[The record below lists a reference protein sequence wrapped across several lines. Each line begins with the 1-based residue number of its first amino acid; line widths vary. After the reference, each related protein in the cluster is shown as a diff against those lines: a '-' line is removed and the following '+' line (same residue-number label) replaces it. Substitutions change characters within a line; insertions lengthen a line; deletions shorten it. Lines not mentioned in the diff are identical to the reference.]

1 VDDFLRKSTNCAGE
15 VEAQADLTG
24 WQRTDIPANNFIR
37 LGQWFITLLQP
48 GPFHRVFTQAEKQV
62 PLVVVGA
69 GIGLDVY
76 VQRAGGDGDA
86 VLGVG
91 ETQDRVRDFRLTY
104 LCGGKVKQ
112 GGETH
117 LLRPGLAV
125 CILSDPLDRRG
136 VADIHRH
143 FLTGEIRA
151 GW

>member
-1 VDDFLRKSTNCAGE
+1 M
-15 VEAQADLTG
+15 
-24 WQRTDIPANNFIR
+24 
-37 LGQWFITLLQP
+37 
-48 GPFHRVFTQAEKQV
+48 
-62 PLVVVGA
+62 
-69 GIGLDVY
+69 DVY

-91 ETQDRVRDFRLTY
+91 ETQDRVRVFRLTF
-104 LCGGKVKQ
+104 LCGAKVKQ

-151 GW
+151 GRRSQLASPGVHQHHSPQVLLFG